1 MKTSRDYYE
10 VLGVTRSAN
19 AEDIKKAYRQLALKY
34 HPDRNPGDKKA
45 EEMFKEAAEAYAVLS
60 DRQKRML
67 EFIQRFT
74 ADSGYPPSIREIGDA
89 ADISSTSVV
98 NYNLNR
104 LVEEGFLSR
113 DQNVSRGLRLT
124 DKLGRAAERLTN
136 IVRVPL
142 VGRIFAGEPVL
153 LPGTD
158 SPVFGADEAIEI
170 TRGLLPSDN
179 GLFALQVKGDS
190 MIDAMVSDG
199 DIVVIAGG
207 RTGTLGEL
215 AIAYDEGRLIG
226 VLTGTGGITG
236 IVEEILRVS
245 GKETGACVI
254 YDDDP
259 VKLVDRLIHYYH
271 TQHFRKPSCFCDAR
285 AEG

>member
-1 MKTSRDYYE
+1 MTK
-10 VLGVTRSAN
+10 G
-19 AEDIKKAYRQLALKY
+19 K
-34 HPDRNPGDKKA
+34 
-45 EEMFKEAAEAYAVLS
+45 LS

-74 ADSGYPPSIREIGDA
+74 ADSGYPPSIREIGEA

-104 LVEEGFLSR
+104 LVEEGFLAR

-124 DKLGRAAERLTN
+124 DKLGRAAERLSD
-136 IVRVPL
+136 IIRVPL
-142 VGRIFAGEPVL
+142 VGRIFASEPVL

-199 DIVVIAGG
+199 DIVVMTKADDWRNGDMVAVWL
-207 RTGTLGEL
+207 RDREETTLKH
-215 AIAYDEGRLIG
+215 IYREGSRVRLQPANPTMQPIY
-226 VLTGTGGITG
+226 VDNPERLE
-236 IVEEILRVS
+236 VQ
-245 GKETGACVI
+245 GKVM
-254 YDDDP
+254 
-259 VKLVDRLIHYYH
+259 LVVRRLN
-271 TQHFRKPSCFCDAR
+271 
-285 AEG
+285 

>member
-1 MKTSRDYYE
+1 MTK
-10 VLGVTRSAN
+10 G
-19 AEDIKKAYRQLALKY
+19 K
-34 HPDRNPGDKKA
+34 
-45 EEMFKEAAEAYAVLS
+45 LS

-74 ADSGYPPSIREIGDA
+74 ADNGYPPSIREIGDA

-104 LVEEGFLSR
+104 LVDEGFLTR

-124 DKLGRAAERLTN
+124 DKLGLAAERLSN

-142 VGRIFAGEPVL
+142 VGRIFASEPVL

-199 DIVVIAGG
+199 DIVVMTKAEDWRNGDMVAVWLRDREETTLKHIY
-207 RTGTLGEL
+207 REGTRVRLQP
-215 AIAYDEGRLIG
+215 ANPTMQPIYVDNPEGLE
-226 VLTGTGGITG
+226 VQ
-236 IVEEILRVS
+236 
-245 GKETGACVI
+245 GKVM
-254 YDDDP
+254 
-259 VKLVDRLIHYYH
+259 LVVRQLN
-271 TQHFRKPSCFCDAR
+271 
-285 AEG
+285 